1 MTNERAAVPPLNEG
15 RAHHGDAHPYGSAFL
30 RPTHT
35 DEIERLSG
43 TGSWEWDVANSTI
56 AWSRQTRRIFELKED
71 SPLTP
76 ADIANFRDA
85 EGEVA
90 ERDAIRTAL
99 RDGEPWDVEYFGRT
113 ATGRRILLR
122 STGHADRID
131 GRTTRIFGIIQDI
144 TSSRAA
150 EAALKRSEAF
160 ASEISDLA
168 LIGGWEF
175 ELATSRTTWSAM
187 TRRIYEMDEAYV
199 PLAEDQKNFVVPE
212 YIPAVDAAIR
222 EAIVTGNKVT
232 IELQALTG
240 KGRRIW
246 IRNICRPER
255 VNGRT
260 VRLVG
265 TAQDITAQKSA
276 QARLNALN
284 IRLEAALEAAELS
297 VWEVDVASGEMR
309 WSTNAPPSFANAEM
323 GNRANA
329 YSALD
334 FIHPAD
340 RGALKSQARLV
351 ALTDQASTNRVRVFA
366 PEGGLRDVEV
376 RMRLAPDFDAAPA
389 ILGISRDIT
398 REVALNSELASKRD
412 EAEAAS
418 VAKSEFLARMSHEI
432 RTPLTGVIG
441 MLDVLVRTEGAPE
454 RRNQTETA
462 LRAAR
467 DLMHVLDDVIDIS
480 QLASHHMAIQY
491 RPFQVV
497 DLVHGVVELFA
508 DRAESKSLT
517 LAADVSTDVPAWLLG
532 DGHRLRQVIANLVN
546 NALKF
551 TDEGQITI
559 GVGYA
564 VGQAELRIEVTD
576 TGKGI
581 SADQLGSLFQPF
593 FQVDT
598 SATRKHGGSG
608 LGLSICKEIVEKM
621 GGTIGVES
629 DIGRG
634 TRVWFA
640 VRADLSAAPEL
651 VHIDP
656 PTEQKVSPLRILIA
670 EDNEATQKILTALL
684 IPEGHVLKIV
694 ADGQGAVAAATAEQF
709 DVILMDVM
717 MPVMDGPTATRR
729 IRELSGA
736 ASRVPI
742 LALTANVTKGARE
755 LYLAAGMTD
764 YLTKPIDIPA
774 LFAALAKVAPDTLHN
789 RRQP

>member
-1 MTNERAAVPPLNEG
+1 MPDKRADVAPLSEERTRPG
-15 RAHHGDAHPYGSAFL
+15 DGTHHGSAFL

-56 AWSRQTRRIFELKED
+56 TWSRQTRRIFELAED
-71 SPLTP
+71 ALLTP
-76 ADIANFRDA
+76 AGISHFRDA

-90 ERDAIRTAL
+90 ERDAIREAL
-99 RDGEPWDVEYFGRT
+99 RNGEPWDVEYFGRT
-113 ATGRRILLR
+113 ATGRKILLR

-168 LIGGWEF
+168 HIGGWEF
-175 ELATSRTTWSAM
+175 ELATSRTTWSAV

-199 PLAEDQKNFVVPE
+199 PLAEDRKKFVLPE
-212 YIPAVDAAIR
+212 YLPAVDAAIR
-222 EAIVTGNKVT
+222 EAIVTGKKVT
-232 IELQALTG
+232 VELQALTG

-246 IRNICRPER
+246 IRNICQAER

-276 QARLNALN
+276 EARLNALN
-284 IRLEAALEAAELS
+284 IRLEAALEAAELR
-297 VWEVDVASGEMR
+297 VWEVDVASGEMK
-309 WSTNAPPSFANAEM
+309 WSTQAPPSFATVEM
-323 GNRANA
+323 GNKTNA
-329 YSALD
+329 HSALE
-334 FIHPAD
+334 FIHPED
-340 RGALKSQARLV
+340 RDTLERQTWLV
-351 ALTDQASTNRVRVFA
+351 AISDRASTNRVRVFA
-366 PEGGLRDVEV
+366 PEGGFRDVEI

-398 REVALNSELASKRD
+398 REVALNAELASKRD

-418 VAKSEFLARMSHEI
+418 VAKSESLARMSHEI

-441 MLDVLVRTEGAPE
+441 MLDVLVRTEGTPE
-454 RRNQTETA
+454 RRDQTETA

-480 QLASHHMAIQY
+480 QLASHQMAIQY
-491 RPFQVV
+491 HPLQVV

-508 DRAESKSLT
+508 IRAESKSLT
-517 LAADVSTDVPAWLLG
+517 LAADVSTDVPVWLLG

-551 TDEGQITI
+551 TDEGHITI

-564 VGQAELRIEVTD
+564 VRQAELRVEVTD

-581 SADQLGSLFQPF
+581 SADQLGNLFQPF
-593 FQVDT
+593 FQADT
-598 SATRKHGGSG
+598 SVTRKHGGSG

-629 DIGRG
+629 EIGRG
-634 TRVWFA
+634 TKVWFV
-640 VRADLSAAPEL
+640 VRADPAAVPDL
-651 VHIDP
+651 AHLAPAI
-656 PTEQKVSPLRILIA
+656 EQKAAPLRILIA
-670 EDNEATQKILTALL
+670 EDNEATQKILSALL
-684 IPEGHVLKIV
+684 APEGHTLKIV
-694 ADGQGAVAAATAEQF
+694 ADGQGAVAAAAAEKF

-736 ASRVPI
+736 GSKVPI

-755 LYLAAGMTD
+755 SYLAAGMTD

-774 LFAALAKVAPDTLHN
+774 LFAALANVAHYRAHDI
-789 RRQP
+789 R